1 MAKCYAST
9 LIKIAEAELGYY
21 VEHIKTEQKQ
31 YE

>member
-21 VEHIKTEQKQ
+21 VEQIKAE
-31 YE
+31 EREG